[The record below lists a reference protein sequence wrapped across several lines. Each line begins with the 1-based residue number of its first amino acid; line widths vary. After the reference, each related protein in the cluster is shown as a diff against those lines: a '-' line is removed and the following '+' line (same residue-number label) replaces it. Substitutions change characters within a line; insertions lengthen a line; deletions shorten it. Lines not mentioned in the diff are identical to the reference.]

1 MIIFMTE
8 NIKNIKIPRFL
19 IVNKF
24 NIYFLKKVA
33 DLFAGLT
40 INLYL

>member
-1 MIIFMTE
+1 MAG
-8 NIKNIKIPRFL
+8 NIENIKIPRFPS
-19 IVNKF
+19 VNKF